1 MAAIGA
7 SLCPAA
13 SFPVHH
19 RQESSHT
26 VLKLKANRIPIMP
39 PRFAHSVD
47 RVPETTSTA
56 ISPNN
61 GIPWVK
67 VNGEEGTLAEKEKRG
82 ENNEE
87 EELNRRSSW
96 RSYVEQTKEIAK
108 PDGGPPRWFSPLE
121 SGSRLDKSPL
131 LLFLPGIDGVGLGLT
146 SHHQKLGSIF
156 DVWCLHIPVADRTPF
171 IELVK
176 IVEKTVRSEHQQL
189 PNRPIYLVGESL
201 GGCLALAVAA
211 HIPDID
217 VVLILANPATSFG
230 RSQWQLLTPLLE
242 AMHGPLSLF
251 PPEILSSMPGD
262 PLRLL
267 DNLVRGFP
275 LQNTARELLEDFTT
289 FSGSLPVLANILPIE
304 TLQWKLKLLKSAS
317 AYVNSRLHAIK
328 AQTLILCSGNDR
340 LLPSQQEGERLRQ
353 LLPKCELRKFEG
365 SGHFLFLEGS
375 VDLVTVIKRASLYR
389 RGKYHDYVS
398 DFLPPTPNEAK
409 EAIESNSFINT
420 ITSPVMLST
429 LEDGTVERG
438 LAGIPS
444 EGPVLFVGYHMML
457 GLDIVPLISRIFME
471 RNILVRGLAHPML
484 FIRKAG
490 GLLPDESAFDAQ
502 RLMGAVPVG
511 PTGLFKLLSSKSHI
525 LLFPGG
531 MREALHKK
539 GEEYKLFWP
548 EQSEFVRMAARFGA
562 KIVPFGT
569 IGEDDV
575 GNLVFDYDDMVKIPP
590 LKSAIEDQTKEVP
603 QLRTDV
609 VGELGN
615 QPVYFPGFFPKVPGR
630 FYFYF
635 GKPFET
641 KGRKLELKDREKAH
655 ELYLEIKSEV
665 ERCLDYLKE
674 KRESDPYRSI
684 LSRSLYQAIHGFMSE
699 VPTFEI

>member
-13 SFPVHH
+13 SFPVHG
-19 RQESSHT
+19 REEPSHT
-26 VLKLKANRIPIMP
+26 VLKLKPNRIPIMP
-39 PRFAHSVD
+39 PRFALSVD
-47 RVPETTSTA
+47 QVPETTTTA
-56 ISPNN
+56 MSPNN
-61 GIPWVK
+61 GIPSVK
-67 VNGEEGTLAEKEKRG
+67 MNGEGILAEKEKRG
-82 ENNEE
+82 ENKKEE

-96 RSYVEQTKEIAK
+96 RSYVEQSKEISK

-131 LLFLPGIDGVGLGLT
+131 LLYLPGIDGLGLGLT
-146 SHHQKLGSIF
+146 LHHQKLGSIF
-156 DVWCLHIPVADRTPF
+156 DVWCLHIPVADQTPF
-171 IELVK
+171 TELVK

-242 AMHGPLSLF
+242 AMRGPLSLF
-251 PPEILSSMPGD
+251 PPEILSSISGD

-275 LQNTARELLEDFTT
+275 LQITARELLEDFTT

-353 LLPKCELRKFEG
+353 LLPNCELRKFEG
-365 SGHFLFLEGS
+365 SGHCLFLEGS
-375 VDLVTVIKRASLYR
+375 IDLVTVIKRASFYR

-398 DFLPPTPNEAK
+398 DFLPPTINEAK
-409 EAIESNSFINT
+409 EVIESYSLINT
-420 ITSPVMLST
+420 LTSPTMLST
-429 LEDGTVERG
+429 LEDGTVVKG
-438 LAGIPS
+438 LDGIPS

-471 RNILVRGLAHPML
+471 RNILVRGLAHPLM
-484 FIRKAG
+484 FTRKELG
-490 GLLPDESAFDAQ
+490 VVPDLSAYDGHK
-502 RLMGAVPVG
+502 LMGAVPVG

-590 LKSAIEDQTKEVP
+590 LKSAIENLGKDAP

-615 QPVYFPGFFPKVPGR
+615 QPVHLPGFFPKIPGR
-630 FYFYF
+630 FYYYF

-641 KGRKLELKDREKAH
+641 EGRKLELKDREKAQ

-684 LSRSLYQAIHGFMSE
+684 LSRSLYQAIHGFTSE

>member
-13 SFPVHH
+13 SFPVY
-19 RQESSHT
+19 RREEPSQT

-39 PRFAHSVD
+39 PRFALSVD
-47 RVPETTSTA
+47 RVAETSTTA
-56 ISPNN
+56 IPPNN
-61 GIPWVK
+61 GILSVK
-67 VNGEEGTLAEKEKRG
+67 VNGEEGTLAEKEKRS
-82 ENNEE
+82 ENKKDEEE
-87 EELNRRSSW
+87 EELNRRSGW
-96 RSYVEQTKEIAK
+96 RSYVEQSKEIAK

-146 SHHQKLGSIF
+146 LHHQKLGSIF

-171 IELVK
+171 TELVK
-176 IVEKTVRSEHQQL
+176 IVEITVRSEHQRL

-201 GGCLALAVAA
+201 GGCLAMAVAA

-230 RSQWQLLTPLLE
+230 RSQLQLLTPLLE
-242 AMHGPLSLF
+242 AMRGPLSLF
-251 PPEILSSMPGD
+251 PPEILSSISGD
-262 PLRLL
+262 PLKLL

-275 LQNTARELLEDFTT
+275 LQNTARELLEDFIT
-289 FSGSLPVLANILPIE
+289 FSGSLTVLANILPIE
-304 TLQWKLKLLKSAS
+304 TLQWKLKLLKSGS

-340 LLPSQQEGERLRQ
+340 LLPSQQEGERLFV
-353 LLPKCELRKFEG
+353 K
-365 SGHFLFLEGS
+365 
-375 VDLVTVIKRASLYR
+375 
-389 RGKYHDYVS
+389 
-398 DFLPPTPNEAK
+398 
-409 EAIESNSFINT
+409 
-420 ITSPVMLST
+420 
-429 LEDGTVERG
+429 G
-438 LAGIPS
+438 LAGVPS

-457 GLDIVPLISRIFME
+457 GLDLAPLVSGIFME
-471 RNILVRGLAHPML
+471 RNILVRGLGHPSL
-484 FIRKAG
+484 FSRKEMG
-490 GLLPDESAFDAQ
+490 IVPDLSIFDGVK
-502 RLMGAVPVG
+502 LMGAVPVG
-511 PTGLFKLLSSKSHI
+511 PSGFFKLLSSKSHI
-525 LLFPGG
+525 LLYPGG
-531 MREALHKK
+531 IREAFHRK

-548 EQSEFVRMAARFGA
+548 EQSEFIRMAARFGA

-569 IGEDDV
+569 VGEDDI
-575 GNLVFDYDDMVKIPP
+575 GNLLFDYDDIVKIPP
-590 LKSAIEDQTKEVP
+590 LKSALEDLTKDIP

-609 VGELGN
+609 AGELGN
-615 QPVYFPGFFPKVPGR
+615 QPVHIPGFFPKVPGR
-630 FYFYF
+630 FYYYF
-635 GKPFET
+635 GKTFET
-641 KGRKLELKDREKAH
+641 EGRKLELKDREKAH

-684 LSRSLYQAIHGFMSE
+684 ICRSLYQATHGFTSE

>member
-7 SLCPAA
+7 SLWPAA
-13 SFPVHH
+13 SFPVY
-19 RQESSHT
+19 RREEPSQT
-26 VLKLKANRIPIMP
+26 FLKLKASWIPIMP
-39 PRFAHSVD
+39 PRFALSVD
-47 RVPETTSTA
+47 RVAETTTTA
-56 ISPNN
+56 IPPNN
-61 GIPWVK
+61 GIPSVK
-67 VNGEEGTLAEKEKRG
+67 VNGEEGTSAEKDKRS
-82 ENNEE
+82 ENKKDG
-87 EELNRRSSW
+87 EELNRRSGW
-96 RSYVEQTKEIAK
+96 RSYVEQLKEIAK

-131 LLFLPGIDGVGLGLT
+131 LLFLP
-146 SHHQKLGSIF
+146 
-156 DVWCLHIPVADRTPF
+156 
-171 IELVK
+171 ELVK

-242 AMHGPLSLF
+242 AMRGPLSLF
-251 PPEILSSMPGD
+251 PPEILSSISGD
-262 PLRLL
+262 PLSLL

-275 LQNTARELLEDFTT
+275 LQNTARELLEDLTT

-340 LLPSQQEGERLRQ
+340 LLPSQQEGERLCQ
-353 LLPKCELRKFEG
+353 LLPRCELRKFEG
-365 SGHFLFLEGS
+365 SGHFLFLESS

-389 RGKYHDYVS
+389 RGKRHDYVS
-398 DFLPPTPNEAK
+398 DFLPPTINEVK
-409 EAIESNSFINT
+409 EVIESNSLINT
-420 ITSPVMLST
+420 FTSPVMLST
-429 LEDGTVERG
+429 LEDGTVVRG

-444 EGPVLFVGYHMML
+444 AGPVLFVGYHMLL
-457 GLDIVPLISRIFME
+457 GLDLIPLVTQIFME
-471 RNILVRGLAHPML
+471 RNILVRGLAHPL
-484 FIRKAG
+484 VFTRKEIG
-490 GLLPDESAFDAQ
+490 VVPDLSAFDGF

-511 PTGLFKLLSSKSHI
+511 PTSFFKLLSSKSHI
-525 LLFPGG
+525 LLYPGG
-531 MREALHKK
+531 MREALHRK

-575 GNLVFDYDDMVKIPP
+575 GNFVFDYDDIVKIPP
-590 LKSAIEDQTKEVP
+590 LKSATENLTKDVP
-603 QLRTDV
+603 KLRTDV

-615 QPVYFPGFFPKVPGR
+615 QPIYVPGFFPKVPGR

-641 KGRKLELKDREKAH
+641 EGRKLELKDREKAQ

-684 LSRSLYQAIHGFMSE
+684 LSRSLYQAIHGFTSE